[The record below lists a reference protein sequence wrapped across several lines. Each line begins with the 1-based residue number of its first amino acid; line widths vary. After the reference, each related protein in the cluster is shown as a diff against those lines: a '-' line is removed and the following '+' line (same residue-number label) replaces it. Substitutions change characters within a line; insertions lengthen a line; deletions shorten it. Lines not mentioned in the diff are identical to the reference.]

1 MFSACLALNWK
12 EDGQLN
18 EKQKQCKQEAKE
30 EGKIVRARAYL
41 KKNVRIGRLLFV
53 VGFMLIDIILTIK
66 NVSFL

>member
-18 EKQKQCKQEAKE
+18 EKQKQSKQAAKE
-30 EGKIVRARAYL
+30 EGKTVRARAYL

>member
-30 EGKIVRARAYL
+30 EGKRVRARAYL